1 MNELGDQHTKFFR
14 PDASTD
20 FRNSLDGNIVG
31 IGVIIDVDAQ
41 GSLLITDVI
50 RHSPADKAGLLA
62 GDKIVKIDNTTVIT
76 EDGIADDIGRLRG
89 KVLTQVEV
97 TVLSGKLTKT
107 VAIVREIIHVP
118 LVETEVLQNAYKII
132 F

>member
-1 MNELGDQHTKFFR
+1 M
-14 PDASTD
+14 
-20 FRNSLDGNIVG
+20 
-31 IGVIIDVDAQ
+31 
-41 GSLLITDVI
+41 I
-50 RHSPADKAGLLA
+50 RHSPAEKAGLMA
-62 GDKIVKIDNTTVIT
+62 GDKIIKIDNTPVIT

-107 VAIVREIIHVP
+107 VAIIREIIHIP
-118 LVETEVLQNAYKII
+118 LVETEVLSTAYKII

>member
-1 MNELGDQHTKFFR
+1 M
-14 PDASTD
+14 
-20 FRNSLDGNIVG
+20 
-31 IGVIIDVDAQ
+31 IDVDAQ
-41 GSLLITDVI
+41 GALLITDVI

-62 GDKIVKIDNTTVIT
+62 GDKIIKVDNTTVST

-97 TVLSGKLTKT
+97 TVLSGKVTKT
-107 VAIVREIIHVP
+107 VAIIREIIHVP
-118 LVETEVLQNAYKII
+118 LVETEVLENAYKII

>member
-1 MNELGDQHTKFFR
+1 M
-14 PDASTD
+14 
-20 FRNSLDGNIVG
+20 
-31 IGVIIDVDAQ
+31 
-41 GSLLITDVI
+41 
-50 RHSPADKAGLLA
+50 A
-62 GDKIVKIDNTTVIT
+62 GDKIIKIDSTPVIT

-107 VAIVREIIHVP
+107 VAIIREIIHVP
-118 LVETEVLQNAYKII
+118 LVETQVLSTAYRII

>member
-1 MNELGDQHTKFFR
+1 M
-14 PDASTD
+14 
-20 FRNSLDGNIVG
+20 
-31 IGVIIDVDAQ
+31 
-41 GSLLITDVI
+41 
-50 RHSPADKAGLLA
+50 A
-62 GDKIVKIDNTTVIT
+62 GDKIVKIDENAVTT

-118 LVETEVLQNAYKII
+118 LVETQTLDTAYKII

>member
-1 MNELGDQHTKFFR
+1 M
-14 PDASTD
+14 
-20 FRNSLDGNIVG
+20 
-31 IGVIIDVDAQ
+31 
-41 GSLLITDVI
+41 I
-50 RHSPADKAGLLA
+50 RHSPADKAGLIA
-62 GDKIVKIDNTTVIT
+62 GDKIIKIDNNPVIT

-107 VAIVREIIHVP
+107 VAIIREIIHVP
-118 LVETEVLQNAYKII
+118 LVEIQVLSTAYKII